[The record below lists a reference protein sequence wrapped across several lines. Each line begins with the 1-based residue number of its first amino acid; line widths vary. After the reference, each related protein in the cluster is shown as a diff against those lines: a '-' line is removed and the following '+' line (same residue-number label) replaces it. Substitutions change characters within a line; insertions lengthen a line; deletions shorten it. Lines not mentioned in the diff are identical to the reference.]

1 MVAPEGC
8 EREARASGEVGSNER
23 VSQHQSDT
31 EGSEERPV
39 ERQRNRTSRIGESK
53 GGDMAKMRRIGRSRM
68 EEERKKEVIKPTDE
82 SGIRRWVGG
91 EMWR

>member
-8 EREARASGEVGSNER
+8 EREARTREVGSNER

-39 ERQRNRTSRIGESK
+39 ERQWNRTSRSGESK
-53 GGDMAKMRRIGRSRM
+53 GG
-68 EEERKKEVIKPTDE
+68 EVVK
-82 SGIRRWVGG
+82 R
-91 EMWR
+91 

>member
-31 EGSEERPV
+31 EGSEKWPV
-39 ERQRNRTSRIGESK
+39 ERQWNRTSRIGESK
-53 GGDMAKMRRIGRSRM
+53 GGEVVKMRRIARSRM
-68 EEERKKEVIKPTDE
+68 EEEKKSLSSLPMKGHP
-82 SGIRRWVGG
+82 SLGG
-91 EMWR
+91 GVWR